1 MINQSMVE
9 SDKLYVQRE
18 RFMSLALPVRLGEL
32 AESLAFAR
40 TASDHP
46 KYPKFL
52 RRLLYECQNYIDWIA
67 AEVDH
72 NVQSELAEL
81 RSHLA
86 AWLCD
91 LQGIEDDPLK
101 RALVAAALGDWSQKI
116 IERSGLA
123 DYDDWRTEFDYPPGI
138 RAAVEAIV

>member
-1 MINQSMVE
+1 MTNQASVE
-9 SDKLYVQRE
+9 SDKLQVQRD

-46 KYPKFL
+46 EYPKFL

-91 LQGIEDDPLK
+91 LQAIANDPLK
-101 RALVAAALGDWSQKI
+101 RASVVTALGDWSQKI
-116 IERSGLA
+116 LERSGLA
-123 DYDDWRTEFDYPPGI
+123 NYDNWQMEFDYPPGI
-138 RAAVEAIV
+138 RAAIKAVV